1 MSVFHRFLIKR
12 ICFIAAL
19 SAISSTLTAQSL
31 TNDSLN
37 FVKARWS
44 TQKFKGGVKVKT
56 VHLNN
61 CEIFNGNQHIS
72 IIEIS
77 PKNKYKFDL
86 AYQAKALITLDSVI
100 REKQAFAGINGTFF
114 DTKNGGSVD
123 FIESDDSQIN
133 QNNINKSGL
142 RAEHQKGAI
151 LISNHKLSLA
161 QWNGDERWE
170 NNLVAKDIMV
180 SGPVLRI
187 NNDNSI
193 LAKNGFNAERAPR
206 SVIGIKADG
215 TTLLVAIDGRMIE
228 AEGVTIQETQA
239 LMKWLNCTEAI
250 NLDGGGSTT
259 LYLENVTENGIIN
272 HPSDNKI
279 FDHFGQ
285 RKIANAIILLK
296 R

>member
-1 MSVFHRFLIKR
+1 MSVFFGFLIKR
-12 ICFIAAL
+12 IYLTIAL
-19 SAISSTLTAQSL
+19 SAISLSLSAQNL
-31 TNDSLN
+31 ANDSLN
-37 FVKARWS
+37 FVNANWNIQKIQGGIKA
-44 TQKFKGGVKVKT
+44 KT
-56 VHLNN
+56 VHLNT

-100 REKQAFAGINGTFF
+100 REKHAFAGINGTFF
-114 DTKNGGSVD
+114 DIKNGGSVD
-123 FIESDDSQIN
+123 FIESNDSVIN

-161 QWNGDERWE
+161 QWNGDEHWE
-170 NNLVAKDIMV
+170 NNLIASDIMV
-180 SGPVLRI
+180 SGPVLRM

-193 LAKNGFNAERAPR
+193 LAKNIFNAERAPR

-228 AEGVTIQETQA
+228 AEGVTIEETQT

-259 LYLENVTENGIIN
+259 LYLKNASENGIIN

-285 RKIANAIILLK
+285 RKIANAIILIK
-296 R
+296 K

>member
-1 MSVFHRFLIKR
+1 MSVFHRFLVKI
-12 ICFIAAL
+12 IYLTIAL
-19 SAISSTLTAQSL
+19 FAISSALNAQSL

-37 FVKARWS
+37 FVNANWNI
-44 TQKFKGGVKVKT
+44 QKIKGGIKVKT
-56 VHLNN
+56 LHLNA

-86 AYQAKALITLDSVI
+86 AYQANALITLDSVI

-123 FIESDDSQIN
+123 FIESNDSVIN
-133 QNNINKSGL
+133 PNNINKSGL

-151 LISNHKLSLA
+151 LISSHKLSLA
-161 QWNGDERWE
+161 QWNGDECWE
-170 NNLVAKDIMV
+170 NNLIATDIMV
-180 SGPVLRI
+180 SGPVLRMD
-187 NNDNSI
+187 NDNSI
-193 LAKNGFNAERAPR
+193 LAKSVFNAERAPR
-206 SVIGIKADG
+206 SVIGMKADG

-228 AEGVTIQETQA
+228 AEGVTIEETQT

-259 LYLENVTENGIIN
+259 LYLKNASENGIIN

-285 RKIANAIILLK
+285 RKIANAIILIK
-296 R
+296 K

>member
-1 MSVFHRFLIKR
+1 MESFNIFIIKR
-12 ICFIAAL
+12 ICVLLLFLTL
-19 SAISSTLTAQSL
+19 SFSTSAQNL
-31 TNDSLN
+31 DNDSLRFIN
-37 FVKARWS
+37 ANWN
-44 TQKFKGGVKVKT
+44 TQKIKGGIKVKT
-56 VHLNN
+56 VHFNA
-61 CEIFNGNQHIS
+61 CEIFNARQNIS

-86 AYQAKALITLDSVI
+86 AYQPKALITLDSI
-100 REKQAFAGINGTFF
+100 IKKNQAFAGINGTFF
-114 DTKNGGSVD
+114 DIRNGGSVD
-123 FIESDDSQIN
+123 FIESNDSIIN
-133 QNNINKSGL
+133 SNIINKSGL

-170 NNLVAKDIMV
+170 NDLIANDIMV

-193 LAKNGFNAERAPR
+193 LAKNVFNAERAPR
-206 SVIGIKADG
+206 SIIGKKTDG
-215 TTLLVAIDGRMIE
+215 TTLLVTIDGRMIE
-228 AEGVTIQETQA
+228 AEGVTILETQTI
-239 LMKWLNCTEAI
+239 MKWLNCTEAI

-259 LYLENVTENGIIN
+259 LYLQNATENGIIN

-296 R
+296 K